1 MLITLTNYFA
11 HYAFKSFQNYISKA
25 CDDWFIITPCA
36 EDEICKIISECSNNK
51 YKYKVINNIPLKVL
65 KLIKQ
70 SVSNHLSQIF
80 YLFFSPGIFPER
92 PKTAPKRPKKGLL
105 I

>member
-1 MLITLTNYFA
+1 MKFVKLYQSAVITNI
-11 HYAFKSFQNYISKA
+11 N
-25 CDDWFIITPCA
+25 II
-36 EDEICKIISECSNNK
+36 
-51 YKYKVINNIPLKVL
+51 
-65 KLIKQ
+65 LIKQ